1 MDWTYLIGVKGFYL
15 NELQLYFKNIYLE
28 RRGGVQLLL
37 GALDED
43 GAVREGEAQAPDVGV
58 TERLPAVSL
67 VGDDF
72 HGLECGVKPLT
83 KEKQMCV
90 VKQNG

>member
-1 MDWTYLIGVKGFYL
+1 MIR
-15 NELQLYFKNIYLE
+15 LYFQSTNIYLE

-43 GAVREGEAQAPDVGV
+43 GAVREGEAQAPNLGI

-67 VGDDF
+67 VSNDF
-72 HGLECGVKPLT
+72 HRLQCRGKPLKKFT
-83 KEKQMCV
+83 V
-90 VKQNG
+90 

>member
-1 MDWTYLIGVKGFYL
+1 MIR
-15 NELQLYFKNIYLE
+15 LYFQSTNIYLE

-43 GAVREGEAQAPDVGV
+43 GAVREGEAQAPNLGI

-72 HGLECGVKPLT
+72 HGLEGALT
-83 KEKQMCV
+83 KRTKCV
-90 VKQNG
+90 LVL

>member
-1 MDWTYLIGVKGFYL
+1 MIR
-15 NELQLYFKNIYLE
+15 LYFQSTNIYLE

-43 GAVREGEAQAPDVGV
+43 GAVREGEAHAPNLGI

-67 VGDDF
+67 VSDDF
-72 HGLECGVKPLT
+72 HRLQCRGKPL
-83 KEKQMCV
+83 KKFS
-90 VKQNG
+90 VKQIGTRRSIIGSGGLMRKS